1 MYSPPPWGPP
11 PPPLL
16 PSLQPSSM
24 KIVQLVKH
32 EPDAVTGPVAV
43 TSVAW
48 SGRGGHLATGWAAGN
63 VTLFDATTRQPVRVL
78 TGHKSRVTAMSWGAH
93 VLATGGKD
101 KTVYLRDMRSPAQ
114 YAAKLAGH
122 RAEICGLRFSPD
134 WQLLASGAND
144 NLVNVWSHHMVGSTY
159 SLGRRAGAEGGSG
172 GADAGAAPAPAT
184 LWKFTQHRSAVKAM
198 AWSPHA
204 AGLLATGG
212 GRDDKQIRLFSTA
225 TGEML
230 DAVDTGSQ
238 VCTLAWAPGVNEI
251 VSTHGY
257 VNHAVAVWRYPTMAR
272 VCALYGHA
280 ARVLHSA
287 LSPDGTSLVTG
298 AADNTLRFWE
308 LFPPA
313 PGVDP
318 VDYRGLSGGASTEAG
333 TATLVSPMRAGAA
346 RGVAEIR

>member
-1 MYSPPPWGPP
+1 MEAT
-11 PPPLL
+11 PPLTHHKPPF
-16 PSLQPSSM
+16 PSPHYPQPSSM
-24 KIVQLVKH
+24 KIVQLLKH
-32 EPDAVTGPVAV
+32 DDMTTTSV

-48 SGRGGHLATGWAAGN
+48 SGRGGHLATGWAAGT
-63 VTLFDATTRQPVRVL
+63 VIVYDATTRQPVRSL
-78 TGHKSRVTAMSWGAH
+78 TGHKSRVTALSWGAH

-101 KTVYLRDMRSPAQ
+101 RVIYLRDLRSPAQ

-144 NLVNVWSHHMVGSTY
+144 NLVTIWSHQMVGSAY
-159 SLGRRAGAEGGSG
+159 SLGRRAGAEGG
-172 GADAGAAPAPAT
+172 GAEAAAPTPAT
-184 LWKFTQHRSAVKAM
+184 VWKFAQHRSAVKAM
-198 AWSPHA
+198 AWSPHTG
-204 AGLLATGG
+204 GLLATGG
-212 GRDDKQIRLFSTA
+212 GRDDKQIRLFSTG

-238 VCTLAWAPGVNEI
+238 VCTLAWAPGVNELA
-251 VSTHGY
+251 STHGY
-257 VNHAVAVWRYPTMAR
+257 VNHAVAVWRYPSMSR

-280 ARVLHSA
+280 ARVLHAA

-313 PGVDP
+313 PGVEP
-318 VDYRGLSGGASTEAG
+318 VDYRGLQLGRGSQAAAG
-333 TATLVSPMRAGAA
+333 TATLVSPMREGAA